1 MAKISRCTVL
11 GIIVVGAIF
20 ALTSCGLLITAS
32 LLKTWI
38 TYSYTSNLGVATA
51 VANIDIGLWEAE
63 GTIITTPLIGSAVT
77 TTVSGDTADYDY
89 FDTGMFSIESTM
101 S

>member
-20 ALTSCGLLITAS
+20 ALTSCGLLIAAS

-38 TYSYTSNLGVATA
+38 KYSYTSNLGVATA

-77 TTVSGDTADYDY
+77 TPISGDTADYDY
-89 FDTGMFSIESTM
+89 FDTGMFSIESIM
-101 S
+101 L